1 MIKYIL
7 IALLTFLLGVPQLY
21 AQNKSK
27 EKKVPTTQLN
37 KDGNINYPKKILV
50 NPDFDFKLKSTQ
62 KGKFILSFYKSQSK
76 AITIKIYDLT
86 GNLVLQESV
95 SEDGSF
101 SKEYDL
107 SYYKPRFFVVEVG
120 SSQYNKT
127 KSIITE

>member
-1 MIKYIL
+1 MIKFIL
-7 IALLTFLLGVPQLY
+7 FAVFTVLMSTPPLL
-21 AQNKSK
+21 AQSK
-27 EKKVPTTQLN
+27 ERKEPSTPLN

-76 AITIKIYDLT
+76 AVTIKIYDLT

-107 SYYKPRFFVVEVG
+107 SYYKPNFFVVEVG

-127 KSIITE
+127 KSIIAQ

>member
-7 IALLTFLLGVPQLY
+7 IALITFLLCVPQLH
-21 AQNKSK
+21 AQNKNK
-27 EKKVPTTQLN
+27 KKKVPTTQLN

>member
-1 MIKYIL
+1 MIRFIL
-7 IALLTFLLGVPQLY
+7 IALLTFLITLPELN
-21 AQNKSK
+21 AQSK
-27 EKKVPTTQLN
+27 KNEKKGPEIQLN
-37 KDGNINYPKKILV
+37 KDGEINYPKKILV

-95 SEDGSF
+95 SENGSF

-107 SYYKPRFFVVEVG
+107 SYYKPKFFVVEVG
-120 SSQYNKT
+120 SSEYNKT
-127 KSIITE
+127 KSVIAE

>member
-7 IALLTFLLGVPQLY
+7 FFLFTLLLCIHIGSAQETKPQ
-21 AQNKSK
+21 K
-27 EKKVPTTQLN
+27 EKNQTQV
-37 KDGNINYPKKILV
+37 KGDGEINYPKKILV
-50 NPDFDFKLKSTQ
+50 NPDFDFKLKSTS
-62 KGKFILSFYKSQSK
+62 KGKFILSFFKKQNK
-76 AITIKIYDLT
+76 AITIKIYDIT
-86 GNLVLQESV
+86 GNLVLQETV

-107 SYYKPRFFVVEVG
+107 SYYKPKFFVVEVG

>member
-7 IALLTFLLGVPQLY
+7 IALFTFLLGTSQLY
-21 AQNKSK
+21 AQNKKK
-27 EKKVPTTQLN
+27 EEVPVTQLN
-37 KDGNINYPKKILV
+37 KDGEIRYPKKILV

-62 KGKFILSFYKSQSK
+62 KGKFILSFYKNQSK
-76 AITIKIYDLT
+76 SITIKIYDLT

-95 SEDGSF
+95 SENGSF

-107 SYYKPRFFVVEVG
+107 SYYKPNFFVVEVG